1 MTVGT
6 AIFVCM
12 NLLDKYPKYALLNEK
27 GGQTSYMLVG
37 SKGPIIPSLTDS
49 SLCVNKDEEDL
60 IPSLVEYREKGENH
74 SIYVWKTAYS
84 VFSKN
89 DMEWIP
95 VIDSDRRSLF
105 TGSFLYSSED
115 SNQERVRSQQM
126 LRFAMTSKIWEKE
139 KDEFFPIPTFVAEL
153 IRKDAISKEEQCPIS
168 LTPIQDCKRVTLTS
182 CYHLFE
188 EEAIREWLKTKNTC
202 PKCMQKVGSKRSF

>member
-1 MTVGT
+1 MTCGSD
-6 AIFVCM
+6 IFVCM
-12 NLLDKYPKYALLNEK
+12 NILDKYPKYALLNEK
-27 GGQTSYMLVG
+27 GGERPYMLVG
-37 SKGPIIPSLTDS
+37 NKGLMIPSLEDR
-49 SLCVNKDEEDL
+49 SLYVNEDEEDL
-60 IPSLVEYREKGENH
+60 MPSLVEYRETGEKH

-84 VFSKN
+84 VFSK
-89 DMEWIP
+89 DEMEWIP

-105 TGSFLYSSED
+105 TGTFLYSSED
-115 SNQERVRSQQM
+115 SNEEKIKSQQM
-126 LRFAMTSKIWEKE
+126 LRFAMISKIWENE
-139 KDEFFPIPTFVAEL
+139 KDEFCPIPRFVAEL

-188 EEAIREWLKTKNTC
+188 EDAIREWLKTKSTC